1 MKKVYKSETGFL
13 RQKALKIFKNR
24 PGRMV
29 LQLSETE
36 ALKLINE
43 LEVHKIELE
52 LQNEELM
59 LAKGEAEVAADK
71 FNELF
76 DFAPISYF
84 TLTKEGK
91 IIDLNFCG
99 TQMVGKERSLLKNNP
114 FVSFVSKE
122 TKQIFN
128 SFLVNVFKNQVKET
142 CEVTLKDKF
151 NKPIYVHLTGIVNEN
166 GEQCFVTASDITQ
179 RRQEEKALKDSMDNL
194 NRLVYGIQAGVIIQG
209 PKAEILLTNPKA
221 LELLGLDEALLLG
234 KTSFDPDWNVIHED
248 GSPFPGSTHPVP
260 VAIEKRQPIR
270 DVVMGV
276 FRPGK
281 GDRVWLLV
289 HAEPQLNKDGTVL
302 QVVCSFSDIT
312 KRKRAENELYQLN
325 EKLEERVKER
335 TSELLKSYQELEQIE
350 EKYRTVANY
359 TYDWEYWINAEGSY
373 NYVSPSCERITGY
386 TVQEFMDDNEL
397 INKIIHPDDLSVFL
411 NHVAQR
417 FPTKDNKQPDFR
429 IISKSGE
436 IRWIG
441 HTCIKIY
448 VDGKYLG
455 IRASNRDITEKV
467 KAENEVLTIAIE
479 VEERERNRFS
489 RELHDGLGPL
499 LSTIKLYFQWLAES
513 SNTEKAKIIIEKGN
527 YNIETAIQTTRELA
541 YSLSPHILN
550 DFGFVDAVLSFTQSL
565 NETQK
570 ININFTFSSNDRF
583 NNFLEINLFRITT
596 ELINNTL
603 KYARATYVQ
612 LVFNYE
618 KENRRINLSYID
630 NGIGFDLTETVQTSK
645 GLGLLNIEQRIKI
658 LMGTLKFE
666 TAVGKGIHVYI
677 DIPVNETGN

>member
-1 MKKVYKSETGFL
+1 MKKVYKSKTGFL
-13 RQKALKIFKNR
+13 RQKALNIFKNR
-24 PGRMV
+24 PARMV
-29 LQLSETE
+29 SQLSETE

-43 LEVHKIELE
+43 LEVHQIELE
-52 LQNEELM
+52 LQNEELL
-59 LAKGEAEVAADK
+59 LAKREAEGAADK

-91 IIDLNFCG
+91 IIDLNLSG
-99 TQMVGKERSLLKNNP
+99 SQMVGKERSLLKNNL
-114 FVSFVSKE
+114 FGSFVSEE
-122 TKQIFN
+122 TEQIFN
-128 SFLVNVFKNQVKET
+128 SFLGNVFNNQVTET
-142 CEVTLKDKF
+142 CELTLKDKF

-209 PKAEILLTNPKA
+209 PKAEILLSNPKA
-221 LELLGLDEALLLG
+221 LELLGIEEAQLLG
-234 KTSFDPDWNVIHED
+234 KTSYDPDWNVIHED

-260 VAIEKRQPIR
+260 VAIATRQPIR

-276 FRPGK
+276 YRPDK

-289 HAEPQLNKDGTVL
+289 HAIPQLNKDGTVL

-335 TSELLKSYQELEQIE
+335 TSELFQSYQELEQVE

-359 TYDWEYWINAEGSY
+359 TYDWEYWINAEGFY

-386 TVQEFMDDNEL
+386 TVQEFMDDNKL

-411 NHVAQR
+411 GHVAPR
-417 FPTKDNKQPDFR
+417 FPKKDNREPDFR
-429 IISKSGE
+429 IISKNGE

-441 HTCIKIY
+441 HTCMKIY

-467 KAENEVLTIAIE
+467 KAENEVLNIAIE

-489 RELHDGLGPL
+489 CELHDGLGPL

-513 SNTEKAKIIIEKGN
+513 NNTEKAKIIIEKGN
-527 YNIETAIQTTRELA
+527 YNIDRAIQTIRELA

-550 DFGFVDAVLSFTQSL
+550 NFGFVDAFLSFTQSL

-570 ININFTFSSNDRF
+570 TIVNFTFSSNDRF
-583 NNFLEINLFRITT
+583 NDFLEINLFRITT

-603 KYARATYVQ
+603 KYAKATCVEIE
-612 LVFNYE
+612 FNYD
-618 KENRRINLSYID
+618 KENRRINLTYID
-630 NGIGFDLTETVQTSK
+630 NGIGFDLIQTKQTSK
-645 GLGLLNIEQRIKI
+645 GLGLLNIKQRIKT
-658 LMGTLKFE
+658 LNGTLKFE
-666 TAVGKGIHVYI
+666 TSIGKGIHVNI
-677 DIPVNETGN
+677 DLPVNETGN